1 MSIKSARRLFKGS
14 GRKSAKS
21 AVIGFDAL
29 FFKIAKFYFI
39 SFSYCPIEAF
49 ISSTR
54 LLIIP
59 SLAALSVVKVAG
71 LLSTSR
77 QLR

>member
-1 MSIKSARRLFKGS
+1 MKYSDITEGIFIDRPNRF
-14 GRKSAKS
+14 
-21 AVIGFDAL
+21 
-29 FFKIAKFYFI
+29 IANVEI
-39 SFSYCPIEAF
+39 NA
-49 ISSTR
+49 TL